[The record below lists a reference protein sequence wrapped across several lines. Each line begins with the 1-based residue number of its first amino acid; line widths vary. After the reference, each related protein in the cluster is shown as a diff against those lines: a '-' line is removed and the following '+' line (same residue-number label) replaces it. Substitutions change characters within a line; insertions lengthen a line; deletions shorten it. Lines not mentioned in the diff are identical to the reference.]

1 MDGVSRIVRLARLEG
16 RIDVRCL
23 LGGRVTLD
31 NAPAGPG
38 EVPFHL
44 VLEGRCSVISGASA
58 VDMGPGDLVLLP
70 HGDAHRVAVTSGRR
84 RRYAEEPGAAFPTRR
99 TVGAEPELDLFCGHY
114 RSGSGAG
121 ALLFRLLP
129 PLVHVTLDAP
139 ALTLAE
145 VLRGEARADGPGTG
159 AVVAALCD
167 ALLAMTLRSRPDQ
180 RLGTP
185 GLWNAMGDDALGPVI
200 AEVVD
205 RPGEAWTI
213 GRLAAEAAMSRA
225 TFLRRFTA
233 RTGTTVATLVT
244 AIRMMVAADL
254 LARSDH
260 SVGRVASEVGYRSES
275 AFTQAFR
282 AALGTSPSRYRK
294 DAVQGR

>member
-1 MDGVSRIVRLARLEG
+1 MDGVSRIVRMARLEG

-23 LGGRVTLD
+23 LAGRVTLD

-38 EVPFHL
+38 DVPFHL

-58 VDMGPGDLVLLP
+58 VDMGPGDLLLLP
-70 HGDAHRVAVTSGRR
+70 HGDSHRIAATSGRR

-99 TVGAEPELDLFCGHY
+99 TVDAEPELDLFCGHY
-114 RSGSGAG
+114 RSESGAG

-129 PLVHVTLDAP
+129 QLVHVTLDAP

-185 GLWNAMGDDALGPVI
+185 ALWTAMGDDALGRVI

-213 GRLAAEAAMSRA
+213 GRLAAAAAMSRA
-225 TFLRRFTA
+225 TFVRRFTA

-244 AIRMMVAADL
+244 TIRMMVAADL
-254 LARSDH
+254 LTRSDR
-260 SVGRVASEVGYRSES
+260 SVGRVASEVGYHSES

-282 AALGTSPSRYRK
+282 AALGASPSRYRK
-294 DAVQGR
+294 GAVLGR